1 MVLLVILVWGVAG
14 EFFMFL
20 IIFFIS
26 CGLFLL
32 RTSEAVIFMMHFSC
46 ILNVE
51 WLPSLRSSLTV
62 IN

>member
-32 RTSEAVIFMMHFSC
+32 RTSVIFMMHFSC